1 MEILERL
8 EGDVVIL
15 SLEGKFVGGTE
26 CTAIY
31 TRAKELIEQGIHK
44 AVVDLHQVT
53 LLNSSGLG
61 ALVGS
66 LISFRRAGGD
76 LKLARLKD
84 RMQGLLMAAD
94 VIRLF
99 ETFETI
105 EDAVKSYAG

>member
-1 MEILERL
+1 MIDSWGIQATGEFAMEILERL
-8 EGDVVIL
+8 EGDVVVL

-66 LISFRRAGGD
+66 MISFRRAGGD
-76 LKLARLKD
+76 LRLALRHL
-84 RMQGLLMAAD
+84 A
-94 VIRLF
+94 
-99 ETFETI
+99 
-105 EDAVKSYAG
+105 

>member
-1 MEILERL
+1 MDIIERM

-31 TRAKELIEQGIHK
+31 TRAKELIEQGIRK

-66 LISFRRAGGD
+66 LISFRRVGGD

-84 RMQGLLMAAD
+84 RMHGLLMAAD

-99 ETFETI
+99 ETFDTV
-105 EDAVKSYAG
+105 EDAVKSYAA